1 MRRRSAV
8 KWWLIGAA
16 VVAIGLIAFCSWL
29 VVAGIADDA
38 KSAALDS
45 TEQLLR
51 TAASHPDGPLPKDD
65 ISSKLWIDEQC
76 WTRLQHAMA
85 KNVNRYV
92 TEVTFN
98 SDDIPNISH
107 AHEEVGIAV
116 IFSDRERIQVNYF
129 QREVVSCY

>member
-1 MRRRSAV
+1 MLRRQAR
-8 KWWLIGAA
+8 KWWWTTAII
-16 VVAIGLIAFCSWL
+16 VAISLLAFCSW
-29 VVAGIADDA
+29 VFVAGITDDA

-51 TAASHPDGPLPKDD
+51 LAASHPDGPLPKND

-85 KNVNRYV
+85 KNANRYI
-92 TEVTFN
+92 TEVTYN

-116 IFSDRERIQVNYF
+116 IFSDGKRIQVNYF
-129 QREVVSCY
+129 QRSVVSCY